1 MEQKKHYNVLEL
13 DKVLAR
19 LAEFCVCNDAKERAF
34 ALSPAQTL
42 EDAQQLMNETT
53 DAHHLLARFGSPS
66 FGGLRS
72 IANALARAATGGMLS
87 LRELLDTTA
96 VLGSIRGIIRWREN
110 CAGVETVLDFSTL
123 EPNAYLEKLINDAIA
138 NEEEL
143 SDNASPA
150 LADLRR
156 KIRVQESRVREQL
169 EKTIRSA
176 NNAKILQE
184 TIVTQRGG
192 RYVVPV
198 KAEMRGEFPGLVHD
212 FSASGATVFVEPIAV
227 VEANNEIRI
236 LRGKERAEVERIV
249 LELSARVGEFA
260 HSIRRSY
267 EAMVALN
274 LVFAKAQYAY
284 KIKACAPELND
295 RGETLFREARHP
307 LLPPESA
314 VPIDISLGID
324 FDTLVITGPNTGGK
338 TVALKTLGLL
348 SLMARCGLMLP
359 VRDGSR
365 AAFYPRIY
373 ADIGDEQSIEQ
384 SLSTFSAHM
393 TNITAILAEADWKSL
408 VLADELGAGT
418 DPVEGAALAQAI
430 LESLR
435 EKGAHIAAT
444 THYAE
449 LKAYA
454 LTTARVQNASCEF
467 DVQTLRPTYRL
478 IIGTPGRSNALAIS
492 ERLGIERQVLNL
504 ARSLIAQEDRQF
516 EEVVD
521 RLEASRRAMEAETE
535 SARNLKNQ
543 VQAERE
549 KAAAKRTEI
558 EQLWAREEEQARG
571 AALRIVEQA
580 KREAAVLLAE
590 LDKLRKEKDSATAD
604 LAKRAKSALK
614 KMMQAMA
621 EGASQ
626 RITPAEDED
635 YVLPRPLIIGDSVQ
649 LVGMGTKAVVLTLPD
664 AKGMLTVQTGNAK
677 TRVSV
682 GTVRLASFAGQ
693 GKTPAAKNN
702 SKAAQ
707 KLDSAGGTA
716 AENRIDLRGMTVE
729 ECLHTLEYYL
739 DGVMRTGLHEF
750 VIVHGKGTGA
760 LRTAVK
766 RYLDSCSFIASHR
779 LGGYGEG
786 GDGVTVV
793 TLR

>member
-1 MEQKKHYNVLEL
+1 MEQKKHYSVLEL
-13 DKVLAR
+13 GKVLAR
-19 LAEFCVCNDAKERAF
+19 LAEFCACDDAKERAL

-42 EDAQQLMNETT
+42 DEARLLMNQTS
-53 DAHHLLARFGSPS
+53 DAHRLLAGFGAPT

-72 IANALARAATGGMLS
+72 IAGALARAAAGGMLS
-87 LRELLDTTA
+87 LRELLDTAA
-96 VLGSIRGIIRWREN
+96 VLSAVRGIIRWRES
-110 CAGVETVLDFSTL
+110 CASIETVLDFSAL
-123 EPNAYLEKLINDAIA
+123 EPNSYLEKLINDAVA

-176 NNAKILQE
+176 RNSKILQE
-184 TIVTQRGG
+184 AIVTQRAG

-212 FSASGATVFVEPIAV
+212 SSASGATVFVEPIAV

-249 LELSARVGEFA
+249 MQLSAQVGEFA
-260 HSIRRSY
+260 HSIKRSY
-267 EAMVALN
+267 QAAIELN
-274 LVFAKAQYAY
+274 LIFAKAQYAY
-284 KIKACAPELND
+284 KIKACAVEIND
-295 RGETLFREARHP
+295 SGQTLLRAARHP
-307 LLPPESA
+307 LLPPENA
-314 VPIDISLGID
+314 VPIDINLGID

-348 SLMARCGLMLP
+348 SLMVRCGLMLP
-359 VRDGSR
+359 VRDGSC
-365 AAFYPRIY
+365 AAFYPRVY

-393 TNITAILAEADWKSL
+393 TNISAILAEADRNSL

-454 LTTARVQNASCEF
+454 LTAPRVQNASCEF
-467 DVQTLRPTYRL
+467 YVQTLRPTYRL

-492 ERLGIERQVLNL
+492 ERLGVEPQVLEL
-504 ARSLIAQEDRQF
+504 ARSLIAQENRQF
-516 EEVVD
+516 EELVD
-521 RLEASRRAMEAETE
+521 RLEESRRAMESETS
-535 SARNLKNQ
+535 SARELKNQ
-543 VQAERE
+543 AQAERDT
-549 KAAAKRTEI
+549 AAAKRAEI
-558 EQLWAREEEQARG
+558 EKLWQREEEQARG
-571 AALRIVEQA
+571 AALRIIEQA

-590 LDKLRKEKDSATAD
+590 LDKLRREKDSAASE

-614 KMMQAMA
+614 KTMQALA
-621 EGASQ
+621 EGDLQ
-626 RITPAEDED
+626 RTIPAEDDD
-635 YVLPRPLIIGDSVQ
+635 YVLPRPLAVGDSIQ
-649 LVGMGTKAVVLTLPD
+649 LAGIGTNGVVLTLPD
-664 AKGMLTVQTGNAK
+664 AKGLLTIQTGNAK
-677 TRVSV
+677 SRVSV
-682 GTVRLASFAGQ
+682 STVRLVGRDKPQKLPRDIS
-693 GKTPAAKNN
+693 P
-702 SKAAQ
+702 KAAQ
-707 KLDSAGGTA
+707 KPDSMGGNA
-716 AENRIDLRGMTVE
+716 SDNRFDLRGMTVE
-729 ECLHTLEYYL
+729 ECLHALEYYL

-760 LRTAVK
+760 LRAAVK
-766 RYLDSCSFIASHR
+766 RYLDSSVLVASHR

-793 TLR
+793 SLR